1 MTLSRALVLAVV
13 MLAAVAPGA
22 SAGGARISDRQ
33 AISGNSPFTPGG
45 CGVPGHPTF
54 GSEAEPSLAVN
65 PRDPQNLVAV
75 WQQDRFAVDGGAL
88 SNIVSVS
95 KNGGRSWHRVLVP
108 GISRCTGGTDERTSD
123 PWLSFGPDGVVYLAS
138 LTFTE
143 NPVLGAGGL
152 AGPTNQLVSR
162 SLDDGLTWS
171 MPTTVVA
178 NGAYNDREAITA
190 DPWKPGTAFEVWVNR
205 LGAFGETGVNE
216 FVKTVDGG
224 RTFSSPKATY
234 VAAPTTLPD
243 PTLLTVLPDGT
254 LVNVFMLANISAV
267 IGPKVPFKVMA
278 MRSVDGGANWS
289 APVTIAELPPLA
301 PYDSDTNVQLR
312 AFPVISTATAPDG
325 TVYVVWN
332 KIESEHRATILISRS
347 LDSGRTWSAPA
358 TVRSLPA
365 QAFLPSVAVD
375 GNGVVGVLWDD
386 FRHDVPGDHQLTTD
400 VWFASSRDGGRT
412 FRETHVSG
420 PFDASAASPTSSTSV
435 AGRFLGDY
443 QGFSALPSGF
453 AAAFAQSGNTRGPS
467 DIFFARI
474 EIPTGQ
480 PVSVRLSVRPRQTNT
495 GMRTLFRFKA
505 VSSTTHRPLEGVLIR
520 FAHHR
525 LRADRSGRATIT
537 LRLRRR
543 GRYRAVATIRGLHP
557 GSVVIR
563 VSPRRP
569 RR

>member
-1 MTLSRALVLAVV
+1 MLAVV
-13 MLAAVAPGA
+13 LLATVAPSA
-22 SAGGARISDRQ
+22 SAAGGARISDLQ
-33 AISGNSPFTPGG
+33 AISGDSPFKSGG
-45 CGVPGHPTF
+45 CGVPGQPTF

-65 PRDPQNLVAV
+65 PRDPRNLVAV
-75 WQQDRFAVDGGAL
+75 WQQDRFALDGGAL

-108 GISRCTGGTDERTSD
+108 RLSRCTGGTDERTSD
-123 PWLSFGPDGVVYLAS
+123 PWLSFGPDGVAYLAS

-143 NPVLGAGGL
+143 NPVLGASGL
-152 AGPTNQLVSR
+152 AGPTNQLISR
-162 SLDDGLTWS
+162 SGDGGLTWS

-205 LGAFGETGVNE
+205 LGAFGETGVNQL
-216 FVKTVDGG
+216 VKTVDAG
-224 RTFSSPKATY
+224 RTFSPVKATY
-234 VAAPTTLPD
+234 RAAPTNLPD

-278 MRSVDGGANWS
+278 MRSVDGGADWS

-301 PYDSDTNVQLR
+301 PYDSDTNVQVR
-312 AFPVISTATAPDG
+312 AFPVVSTATAPDG
-325 TVYVVWN
+325 AVYVVWN

-358 TVRSLPA
+358 TVRSIPA

-386 FRHDVPGDHQLTTD
+386 FRHDVPGDRQLTTD
-400 VWFASSRDGGRT
+400 IWFASSRDGGHA

-420 PFDASAASPTSSTSV
+420 PFDAASASSTSSTSV

-443 QGFSALPSGF
+443 QGFSALPTGF
-453 AAAFAQSGNTRGPS
+453 AAVFAKSGNTRGPS

-474 EIPTGQ
+474 EMPAGQ
-480 PVSVRLSVRPRQTNT
+480 PVSVRLSVHPGRTNT
-495 GMRTLFRFKA
+495 GTRTRFRFKA
-505 VSSTTHRPLEGVLIR
+505 VSSTTRRPLQDVLIR
-520 FAHHR
+520 FAQSRFHT
-525 LRADRSGRATIT
+525 DRRGRATIT
-537 LRLRRR
+537 LRLRRP
-543 GRYRAVATIRGLHP
+543 GRYRAVATVRGLHP

-563 VSPRRP
+563 AAA
-569 RR
+569 

>member
-1 MTLSRALVLAVV
+1 LVLAMVV
-13 MLAAVAPGA
+13 LATVVPGA
-22 SAGGARISDRQ
+22 SAAAGPRVSDVH
-33 AISGNSPFTPGG
+33 ALSGDSPFKSGG
-45 CGVPGHPTF
+45 CGVPGRPTF

-65 PRDPQNLVAV
+65 PRDRKNLVAV
-75 WQQDRFAVDGGAL
+75 WQQDRFALDGGAL
-88 SNIVSVS
+88 SNVVSVS

-108 GISRCTGGTDERTSD
+108 RISRCTGGIDERTSD

-143 NPVLGAGGL
+143 NPALGAAGL

-162 SLDDGLTWS
+162 SGDGGLTWS
-171 MPTTVVA
+171 TPTTVVA

-190 DPWKPGTAFEVWVNR
+190 DPWKPGTAFEIWVNR
-205 LGAFGETGVNE
+205 LGAFGETGVNQL
-216 FVKTVDGG
+216 VKTVDGG
-224 RTFSSPKATY
+224 RTFSSVKATY
-234 VAAPTTLPD
+234 TAAPTNLPD

-278 MRSVDGGANWS
+278 IRSIDDGANWS
-289 APVTIAELPPLA
+289 APVTIAEVPPLA
-301 PYDSDTNVQLR
+301 PYDSDTNVQVR
-312 AFPVISTATAPDG
+312 AFPVVSTATGPDG

-332 KIESEHRATILISRS
+332 KIESEHRAAILISRS

-358 TVRSLPA
+358 TVRSIPA

-375 GNGVVGVLWDD
+375 GDGAVGVLWDD
-386 FRHDVPGDHQLTTD
+386 FRRDVAGDHQLTTD
-400 VWFASSRDGGRT
+400 IWFASSRDGGRT

-420 PFDASAASPTSSTSV
+420 PFNAAAAPSTSSTSV

-443 QGFSALPSGF
+443 QGFSALPTGF
-453 AAAFAQSGNTRGPS
+453 AAVFAKSGNTRGPS

-474 EIPTGQ
+474 DMPTG
-480 PVSVRLSVRPRQTNT
+480 PPASVRLSAYPRRTNT
-495 GMRTLFRFKA
+495 GMRTRFRFKA
-505 VSSTTHRPLEGVLIR
+505 VSSTTHRPLRDVLIR

-525 LRADRSGRATIT
+525 FRTDRSGRATIT
-537 LRLRRR
+537 LRLHRP

-557 GSVVIR
+557 GSFVLEARPVK
-563 VSPRRP
+563 RR
-569 RR
+569 R